1 MGCSDSVAYVQKVRA
16 AKLKRLMML
25 LTCVESSLGS
35 RKKGMALSVLHPYV
49 HLLTAADGNH
59 SRLNYP
65 CISVRYTRFF
75 WVLSDFFHWDFRS
88 PWICFDAQRR

>member
-25 LTCVESSLGS
+25 LTCVESSLGF

-49 HLLTAADGNH
+49 HLLTAADGE
-59 SRLNYP
+59 SQQ
-65 CISVRYTRFF
+65 T
-75 WVLSDFFHWDFRS
+75 
-88 PWICFDAQRR
+88 